1 MLKNNLNN
9 GLQPESSFYRLV
21 NTKACYK
28 TLKLTNQ
35 QAIIAVQTR
44 ACARL
49 QKTET
54 KNRNKKQKQKTEKN
68 KEKKDEHKRNLR
80 QSPKRA

>member
-28 TLKLTNQ
+28 TLKLTSKPLLL
-35 QAIIAVQTR
+35 R
-44 ACARL
+44 RRERSARL
-49 QKTET
+49 QKTEI
-54 KNRNKKQKQKTEKN
+54 EKAE
-68 KEKKDEHKRNLR
+68 EKFEAVPEKSINELN
-80 QSPKRA
+80 